1 MTDEISPAGDYAA
14 RFGGIARVYGLDA
27 AEKIRSMHIAVIGIG
42 GVGSWAVECLAR
54 TGVGE
59 ITLIDHDEICQ
70 TNVNRQIH
78 AHSGTLGQ
86 NKVEVMA
93 ERVQQINPDCTCH
106 VIDDFLTMATMEDY
120 LSRGYD
126 YVIDAI
132 DSIKFKAEL
141 VYFCQRNK
149 IPVVITGGAG
159 GMTDPTQVTV
169 SDLSR
174 TTNDALA
181 AKLRARLRQEYGFTR
196 NPKKKFGIECV
207 YSPQQ
212 PVYPKEDGSV
222 GYEKPGI
229 HGVNLDCRLGYGSF
243 SGVTATFGFIAASRA
258 INKLLKLV

>member
-1 MTDEISPAGDYAA
+1 VSDIGPVSEDYVA
-14 RFGGIARVYGLDA
+14 RFGGIARVYGVEA
-27 AEKIRSMHIAVIGIG
+27 AAQIRGMHIAVIGVG

-59 ITLIDHDEICQ
+59 ITLIDHDDICQ
-70 TNVNRQIH
+70 TNINRQIH
-78 AHSGTLGQ
+78 AQSSTLGE
-86 NKVEVMA
+86 NKIEVMA
-93 ERVQQINPDCTCH
+93 ERVRQINPDCQCH
-106 VIDDFLTMATMEDY
+106 VIDDFLTMSTMEEY

-141 VYFCQRNK
+141 INYCQRNK
-149 IPVVITGGAG
+149 VPVITTGGAG
-159 GMTDPTQVTV
+159 GMTDPVQVTV
-169 SDLSR
+169 ADLSR

-181 AKLRARLRQEYGFTR
+181 AKLRSRLRQEYDFTR

-229 HGVNLDCRLGYGSF
+229 HGVNLDCRFGYGSF

-258 INKLLKLV
+258 INRLLKLV